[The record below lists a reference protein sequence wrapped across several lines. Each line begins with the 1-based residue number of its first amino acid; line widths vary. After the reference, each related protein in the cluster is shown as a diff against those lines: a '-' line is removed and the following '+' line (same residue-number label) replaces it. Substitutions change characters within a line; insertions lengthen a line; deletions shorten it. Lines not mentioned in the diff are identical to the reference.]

1 MSLEPMTSVIPFPP
15 TRWSLIG
22 RADTSTGISEL
33 IERYADCLAR
43 YMHLRFPRENHTERD
58 DVIQEVL
65 VHLLEH
71 PELLANATPRDG
83 GKFRYFLATVALNQA
98 RNAFRSRWRQQHREQ
113 SHDESRLALAQETA
127 DPQAVDQAWQAAVLA
142 AAWADVRGWATDGT
156 LEPEIPAL
164 LTAHLVDGMPLREIA
179 ETHRLSLATCQ
190 RRIAKGRT
198 WLQKAITERGLE
210 QPNN

>member
-1 MSLEPMTSVIPFPP
+1 MDSAIPFPP

-22 RADTSTGISEL
+22 RAGTSTGISEL

-43 YMHLRFPRENHTERD
+43 YLHLRFPRETPTERD

-83 GKFRYFLATVALNQA
+83 GKFRYLLATVALNQA

-113 SHDESRLALAQETA
+113 SQDDNHLVLALETA

-142 AAWADVRGWATDGT
+142 AAWADMRGWASDGS

-164 LTAHLVDGMPLREIA
+164 LTAHLIDGTPMREVA
-179 ETHRLSLATCQ
+179 EAHQLSLATCQ

-198 WLQKAITERGLE
+198 WLQKAIADRGLE
-210 QPNN
+210 PGA